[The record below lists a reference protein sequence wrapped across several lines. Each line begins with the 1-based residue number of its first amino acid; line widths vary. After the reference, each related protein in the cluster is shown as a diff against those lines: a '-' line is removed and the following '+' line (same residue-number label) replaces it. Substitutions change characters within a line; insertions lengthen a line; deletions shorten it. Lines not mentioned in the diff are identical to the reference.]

1 MGCGLLSHV
10 HTSENIILL
19 GHSTVGCLLVSL
31 LSVMAERGQGLSGSQ
46 QLLAYEILLFFFS
59 EQSLLLRAGMLADD
73 DVVEKYRFQQR
84 NRNLFSGNGTTVFS
98 TSKKKKVKNWEMYKW
113 IQCSGTEKL
122 SETLADLGTVSLF
135 SCKCQDY
142 EGNLQNC

>member
-1 MGCGLLSHV
+1 MKMGCGLLSHV
-10 HTSENIILL
+10 HTSENILL

-31 LSVMAERGQGLSGSQ
+31 LSVMAERGRGLSGSQ

-98 TSKKKKVKNWEMYKW
+98 TSKKKKKVKN
-113 IQCSGTEKL
+113 
-122 SETLADLGTVSLF
+122 
-135 SCKCQDY
+135 
-142 EGNLQNC
+142 